1 MGWQKN
7 LSHIHKKLDR
17 ITQKLSLLDGMKNE
31 QREMRLQTRY
41 LAQMASASLQL
52 LPQVVVMQSDIA
64 VMAREALREARESNE
79 RIAELLASG
88 RKH

>member
-1 MGWQKN
+1 MAKN

-17 ITQKLSLLDGMKNE
+17 ITQKLSLLDEMKNE
-31 QREMRLQTRY
+31 QRERRLQTRY
-41 LAQMASASLQL
+41 LAQMASTSLQL
-52 LPQVVVMQSDIA
+52 LQQVAVMQSDIA

-79 RIAELLASG
+79 RVAELLASG